1 MGNSCKINVDVVVP
15 KQDSKPPLNSTNS
28 IHITKVRFVS
38 KVSFYSYLSFTK
50 NEPRSHV
57 CPDNPLNEYH
67 IEVPCSCLR
76 SPSPDAVAPPKTMFD
91 KLNKEQLNDMIITD
105 MTQSAIFIRH
115 IPDHLMEA
123 KDKMDHFLY
132 EDLHR
137 RSNSYS
143 IIPLVQLD

>member
-1 MGNSCKINVDVVVP
+1 
-15 KQDSKPPLNSTNS
+15 
-28 IHITKVRFVS
+28 
-38 KVSFYSYLSFTK
+38 
-50 NEPRSHV
+50 
-57 CPDNPLNEYH
+57 
-67 IEVPCSCLR
+67 
-76 SPSPDAVAPPKTMFD
+76 MFD